1 MTNNPLNHYV
11 TLVMDKVHIKEVL
24 VFDKH
29 QGHSIGFVDLGNTN
43 NKLLEFE
50 TTMNG
55 DTDRP
60 LANSMLV
67 FIVRGLFSN
76 LAFPYVPFSYF
87 QFDK

>member
-1 MTNNPLNHYV
+1 MTNNHLNHYV
-11 TLVMDKVHIKEVL
+11 TLVMNKVHIKEVL

-29 QGHSIGFVDLGNTN
+29 HGHPIGFVDLGNTN

-50 TTMNG
+50 TTYQ

-67 FIVRGLFSN
+67 FMVRGLFSN
-76 LAFPYVPFSYF
+76 LAFPYVLFSYF